1 MESLREWVLQ
11 EAEFQTKAL
20 EAVYGLT
27 NTRQGQLETRR
38 SRRENPHTYFG
49 RPNVT
54 ESGTE
59 RQNLRVCKVC
69 SKSHGAW
76 ACPEFKQME
85 IQNRWDCAKKHKLCF
100 RCLGDGHLG
109 QFCNRTRVCGI
120 DNCKQVHHFTKPV
133 MFCQVL
139 VVIVEEQEMKRK
151 KNLLRRMTPQK
162 IIVIIMKGSQKIS
175 QIR

>member
-1 MESLREWVLQ
+1 MEIWWASSSDSFVEVDSFRPICPGNQKELEKFADLLDITIVNLKEANRSEELNDGLLYLKLQKKLPTSMLSTYHRWIFEKQKSESVESLREWVLQ

-76 ACPEFKQME
+76 ACPEFK
-85 IQNRWDCAKKHKLCF
+85 
-100 RCLGDGHLG
+100 
-109 QFCNRTRVCGI
+109 
-120 DNCKQVHHFTKPV
+120 
-133 MFCQVL
+133 
-139 VVIVEEQEMKRK
+139 
-151 KNLLRRMTPQK
+151 
-162 IIVIIMKGSQKIS
+162 
-175 QIR
+175 